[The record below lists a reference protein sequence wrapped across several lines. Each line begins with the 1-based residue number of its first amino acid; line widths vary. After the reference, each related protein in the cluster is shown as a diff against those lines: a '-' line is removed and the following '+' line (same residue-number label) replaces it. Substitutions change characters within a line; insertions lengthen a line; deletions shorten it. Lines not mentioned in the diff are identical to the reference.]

1 MGISADRRQHA
12 YQKAHDCLIDG
23 WNCCQSVLL
32 AMADSMD
39 LSSRDVL
46 KAATGFGG
54 GVGNMG
60 SLCGALAAGVLTL
73 GMLHGRVDL
82 AEQEEKELTY
92 LLCAEWH
99 RRFTRT
105 MGGSD
110 CRAILGVD
118 LTQPDF
124 RKEYWAA
131 PGNRER
137 CASQTVG
144 TAAKLLMALVEESQT
159 LHGAGNA

>member
-1 MGISADRRQHA
+1 MDTAAADRPQRA
-12 YQKAHDCLIDG
+12 YQKAHDSLVGG

-32 AMADSMD
+32 AMAETLD
-39 LSSRDVL
+39 LSSPDVL

-73 GMLHGRVDL
+73 GLLNGRREL
-82 AEQEEKELTY
+82 AEEQEKERTY

-99 RRFTRT
+99 RRFAQA

-110 CRAILGVD
+110 CRVILGVD
-118 LTQPDF
+118 LKDPAT
-124 RKEYWAA
+124 RKQYWAA

-137 CASQTVG
+137 CASRTVG
-144 TAAKLLMALVEESQT
+144 TAARLLAELVEESQRT
-159 LHGAGNA
+159 

>member
-1 MGISADRRQHA
+1 MDAAAADRPLIA
-12 YQKAHDCLIDG
+12 YQRAHDCLVRG

-32 AMADSMD
+32 AAAETLDVP
-39 LSSRDVL
+39 SSDVL

-73 GMLHGRVDL
+73 GMLNGRFTL
-82 AEQEEKELTY
+82 AQEEEKERTY

-99 RRFTRT
+99 RRFTNA

-110 CRAILGVD
+110 CRVILGVD
-118 LTQPDF
+118 LTDPAT
-124 RKEYWAA
+124 RKQYWAA

-137 CASQTVG
+137 CASRTVG
-144 TAAKLLMALVEESQT
+144 IAARLLVELVEESQMT
-159 LHGAGNA
+159 

>member
-1 MGISADRRQHA
+1 MKAAAAEGPQRACRT
-12 YQKAHDCLIDG
+12 AHDNLVAG

-32 AMADSMD
+32 AMAETLD
-39 LSSRDVL
+39 LSFPDVL
-46 KAATGFGG
+46 KASTGFGG

-60 SLCGALAAGVLTL
+60 SLCGALSAGVLTL
-73 GMLHGRVDL
+73 GIMHGRVKL
-82 AEQEEKELTY
+82 AEEEEKERTY

-99 RRFTRT
+99 RRFTRA

-118 LTQPDF
+118 LTDPAT
-124 RKEYWAA
+124 RKRYWAA

-144 TAAKLLMALVEESQT
+144 TAARLLTELVEESRMQKE
-159 LHGAGNA
+159 GV